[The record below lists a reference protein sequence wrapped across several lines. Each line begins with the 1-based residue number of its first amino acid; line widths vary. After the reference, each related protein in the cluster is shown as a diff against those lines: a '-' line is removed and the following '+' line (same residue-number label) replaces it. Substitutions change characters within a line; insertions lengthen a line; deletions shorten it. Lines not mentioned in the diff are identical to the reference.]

1 MSYIIGYD
9 PFADQDEYVGADAG
23 GFMPYLGMVGKLAG
37 GLLGGG
43 SDSGGDQ
50 MTKMMAMQMM
60 QAEKDKRDAAAKAER
75 DRQSRNQMLLIA
87 GAGILGLGALIYLL
101 KR

>member
-1 MSYIIGYD
+1 MMIGYD
-9 PFADQDEYVGADAG
+9 PFADQDEYVGADASS
-23 GFMPYLGMVGKLAG
+23 FMPYLGMVGKLAG

-60 QAEKDKRDAAAKAER
+60 QAEKDKRDAAAREER
-75 DRQSRNQMLLIA
+75 DRKSRNQMLLVA
-87 GAGILGLGALIYLL
+87 GVGIIGLGAIIYFL